1 MFTVVIPAYNAEKFI
16 NRAIDS
22 VLNQTYKEYEIIVV
36 NDGSSDKTKEIV
48 SNYNQENIKV
58 YNQENL
64 GVSAA
69 RNKGIMN
76 STKNYICFL
85 DADDKWCKNHLT
97 TLAEMIKK
105 YPEENLFITSQ
116 KTILL
121 NQTAE
126 DVKESIKKDLTI
138 NFHTDFFK
146 LILSKNKPN
155 YNTNCWCVK
164 KIAFEKS
171 GLFDTEEKI
180 GEDTDMWYRLGLYN
194 NVVYTNQV
202 TTLRFREFSVATK
215 HLQFHY
221 DWVFPKKLKAIYK
234 NPNISKERKESLKI
248 VMNNYKITRAR
259 NFLLDKKKR
268 KAFTELKSIDS
279 TKNIK
284 KRYFATIIFFL
295 IPNKVLKYF
304 SNRRFKNYYHEY
316 E

>member
-1 MFTVVIPAYNAEKFI
+1 MFTVIIPAYNAEKFI

-36 NDGSSDKTKEIV
+36 NDGSSDATKNIIHA
-48 SNYNQENIKV
+48 YKQENIKV

-85 DADDKWCKNHLT
+85 DADDKWCKNHLSV
-97 TLAEMIKK
+97 LSNMISR
-105 YPEENLFITSQ
+105 YPKEKLFITSYR
-116 KTILL
+116 TVHL
-121 NQTAE
+121 NETE
-126 DVKESIKKDLTI
+126 FDVIKNIKSSGEI
-138 NFHTDFFK
+138 NYHTNFFD
-146 LILSKNKPN
+146 LILSNKAPK
-155 YNTNCWCVK
+155 YNTNCWCIK
-164 KIAFEKS
+164 KNAFENS
-171 GLFDTEEKI
+171 GLFDEDEKLS
-180 GEDTDMWYRLGLYN
+180 EDIDMWYRLGLYN

-215 HLQFHY
+215 YRQFNY

-248 VMNNYKITRAR
+248 VMNNYKITRTR

>member
-58 YNQENL
+58 FTQMNL

-69 RNKGIMN
+69 RNKAIEN
-76 STKNYICFL
+76 STQKYICFL
-85 DADDKWCKNHLT
+85 DSDDKWCKNHLT

-221 DWVFPKKLKAIYK
+221 DWVFPKKLKVIFK

-248 VMNNYKITRAR
+248 VMNNYKITRTR

-284 KRYFATIIFFL
+284 KRYFVTIIFFL
-295 IPNKVLKYF
+295 IPNRVLKYF